1 MDEQE
6 ASLSGRSVNNCS
18 AVTEIIGIELSVAI
32 NITMYFIDDGSIFRR
47 FAYNETGE
55 RSQ

>member
-18 AVTEIIGIELSVAI
+18 AVTAFVGIELSVAI
-32 NITMYFIDDGSIFRR
+32 NIAMYFIDDGSIFRR

>member
-6 ASLSGRSVNNCS
+6 ASLSGRSVNNCP

>member
-32 NITMYFIDDGSIFRR
+32 NIIMYFIDDGSIFRR

-55 RSQ
+55 RLQ